1 MPLGSVWETYPSSDP
16 VEPEGRIR
24 KPANII
30 INQSV
35 TLYTLYKSFA
45 YDMSSIFRYNT
56 VTVNIS

>member
-30 INQSV
+30 INQSD
-35 TLYTLYKSFA
+35 TLYILSKLFA
-45 YDMSSIFRYNT
+45 YDMSSNCRYNT